1 MDTITWIILF
11 VILIVL
17 WTLLQIPGCPYYGCE
32 PRGDE
37 EDEIDNMKLY
47 VAFTGAPDCSDHCI
61 EGIFSTE
68 TKAQKC
74 LDDIRCS
81 VYDYDDIEEF
91 DLDLVVFPMKKEVV

>member
-1 MDTITWIILF
+1 
-11 VILIVL
+11 
-17 WTLLQIPGCPYYGCE
+17 
-32 PRGDE
+32 
-37 EDEIDNMKLY
+37 MKLY

-68 TKAQKC
+68 AKAQKC

-91 DLDLVVFPMKKEVV
+91 DLDSVVFPKKKENTKKLRKIYEDGKERKMMEEEGRK